1 MPQTAF
7 DLPPQYDSH
16 DVERQLYQRWLDR
29 GVFTARADSS
39 HEPYVIV
46 MPPPN
51 ITAILHTGQGLN
63 NVIQD
68 VLIRFERMRGR
79 EALWLPGTDHA
90 GIATQNVVERLVAK
104 EGKTRFDLGREAFVE
119 RVWQFVRTTGPAI
132 LEQLKLIGC
141 SCDWSRTRFTFD
153 EAYSRAVREVFV
165 RLWEE
170 KLIYRGHRVIHWCPH
185 CRTALSDEEAEFADE
200 AGKLYYIRY
209 PVEGGPAPFLS
220 VATTRP
226 ETMLGDTAVAVNPKD
241 KRHKG
246 FIGKTARLPI
256 AGLPIPII
264 GDDAVDPAFGTGFV
278 KVTPAHD
285 ANDFE
290 IGTRHKLEMPLI
302 MREDGTMG
310 EEPGKGEGGR
320 VPPPLRGIDRF
331 EAREKIV
338 AMLKAQGLLEKIEP
352 YTHAVRHCYRC
363 DTIVE
368 PRLSD
373 QWFVKMQPLAEPV
386 LAQYRQQRF
395 QIVPQRWHATF
406 EHWME
411 NIRDWNI
418 SRQLW
423 WGHRIPVFTCTNCRH
438 QWADRKDPTTCPKCG
453 GPVQQ
458 DPDVLD
464 TWFSSWLWPFATLG
478 WPEETQDLARFYPGH
493 TLVTAPEILFFWV
506 ARMLMSGYH
515 FMGRQLPFTTVYLH
529 GTVRDT
535 QHRKMSKSL
544 GNGIDPLD
552 VVRLYGADALRWT
565 LIAGSSLGADV
576 ILDPN
581 DLETTF
587 APGRNF
593 ANKIWNIGR
602 FILAQLPA
610 RVPALETLDLKAL
623 PLADR
628 WILSRAQATIRETT
642 ASFEQFRLDEGAKRC
657 FEFAWKELA
666 DWYVEAV
673 KPRLVADA
681 GVETSLRDKN
691 TQSLRE
697 VSTPASVS
705 AAVLA
710 DCFDTVLR
718 LLHPVV
724 PFITEEL
731 WQKLPG
737 RRPDE
742 LLVAAAWPQAQ
753 AGLAD
758 PEADQQFPLVQE
770 TISSIRMLRAEYR
783 VPPKARLAASVQP
796 KSEPV
801 RRALAG
807 ERETILRLAQLSELA
822 FDGTH
827 TGVGA
832 HAVLADGSDV
842 FVALEGEIDVQQ
854 ECRRLSSDLSRLDQQ
869 LTGLAAKLTNQNF
882 VARAPAEVVAKE
894 REKERAWRDQ
904 RQALADKLK
913 SLGCS

>member
-1 MPQTAF
+1 MPQPTFA
-7 DLPPQYDSH
+7 LPPQYDPH
-16 DVERQLYQRWLDR
+16 DVERPLYQRWLDR

-39 HEPYVIV
+39 REPYVIV

-68 VLIRFERMRGR
+68 VLIRFERMRRR

-90 GIATQNVVERLVAK
+90 GIATQNVVERLVAT
-104 EGKTRFDLGREAFVE
+104 EGKTRFELGRERFVE
-119 RVWQFVRTTGPAI
+119 RVWAFVRETGNTI
-132 LEQLKLIGC
+132 LEQLKVIGC
-141 SCDWSRTRFTFD
+141 SCDWSRTRFTL
-153 EAYSRAVREVFV
+153 EPAYSRAVREVFV

-170 KLIYRGHRVIHWCPH
+170 GLIYRGHRVIHWCPH
-185 CRTALSDEEAEFADE
+185 CLTALSDEEAEFADE
-200 AGKLYYIRY
+200 TGQLYYIRY
-209 PVEGGPAPFLS
+209 PVEGGPTPYLT

-226 ETMLGDTAVAVNPKD
+226 ETMLGDAAVAVHPKD
-241 KRHKG
+241 KRHAR

-256 AGLPIPII
+256 TGIAIPII
-264 GDDAVDPAFGTGFV
+264 ADEAVDPAFGTGFV

-290 IGTRHKLEMPLI
+290 IGLRHKLAMPLI
-302 MREDGTMG
+302 MREDGTTG
-310 EEPGKGEGGR
+310 DDGGGQADRRSGGRR
-320 VPPPLRGIDRF
+320 VPPELTGLDRF

-338 AMLKAQGLLEKIEP
+338 QMLKQQGLLEKIEP
-352 YTHAVRHCYRC
+352 HAHALRRCYRC
-363 DTIVE
+363 DTVVE

-373 QWFVKMQPLAEPV
+373 QWFVKMKPLAEPV
-386 LAQYRQQRF
+386 LAAYRAGQFR
-395 QIVPQRWHATF
+395 IVPERWRATF

-411 NIRDWNI
+411 HIRDWNI

-423 WGHRIPVFTCTNCRH
+423 WGHRIPVFTCSQCKH
-438 QWADRKDPTTCPKCG
+438 QWADREDPVRCPKCG
-453 GPVQQ
+453 GAATQ

-478 WPEETQDLARFYPGH
+478 WPERTADLARFYPGH

-515 FMGRQLPFTTVYLH
+515 FMDRKLPFTTVYLH

-581 DLETTF
+581 DLEATF

-593 ANKIWNIGR
+593 ANKLWNIGR
-602 FILAQLPA
+602 FILTQLPE
-610 RVPALETLDLKAL
+610 RVPAIDTVDVKRL

-628 WILSRAQATIRETT
+628 WILSRLQATIVDAT
-642 ASFEQFRLDEGAKRC
+642 ASLEQFRLDEGAKRC

-673 KPRLVADA
+673 KPRLAAADEGA
-681 GVETSLRDKN
+681 AAET
-691 TQSLRE
+691 
-697 VSTPASVS
+697 
-705 AAVLA
+705 VLA
-710 DCFDTVLR
+710 YCFDAVLR

-737 RRPDE
+737 RMADE
-742 LLVAAAWPQAQ
+742 LLVVATWPKPRAE
-753 AGLAD
+753 LAD
-758 PEADQQFPLVQE
+758 AEADQQFPLVQE
-770 TISSIRMLRAEYR
+770 AISAIRMLRAEYR
-783 VPPKARLAASVQP
+783 VSPKARLQASVRP
-796 KSEPV
+796 RSEQA
-801 RRALAG
+801 RHALAG
-807 ERETILRLAQLSELA
+807 ERDTILRLAQLSDLA
-822 FDGTH
+822 FDGQRI
-827 TGVGA
+827 GVGA
-832 HAVLADGSDV
+832 HAVLQDGSEV
-842 FVALEGEIDVQQ
+842 FVALEGAIDVQQ
-854 ECRRLSSDLSRLDQQ
+854 ECRRLAGELTRLDQQ
-869 LTGLAAKLTNQNF
+869 LAGLDAKLANQNF

-904 RQALADKLK
+904 RHTLADKLK